1 MIFLENIFFSIAATT
16 TDMHIKVLDGP
27 AFESGIMT
35 KKTEIPID
43 AGHHLQIMN
52 TNNL

>member
-1 MIFLENIFFSIAATT
+1 MKNIFFSIAATT
-16 TDMHIKVLDGP
+16 TDMHIKVLDEP
-27 AFESGIMT
+27 TFENVIIT

-43 AGHHLQIMN
+43 AGHHLQPTIH